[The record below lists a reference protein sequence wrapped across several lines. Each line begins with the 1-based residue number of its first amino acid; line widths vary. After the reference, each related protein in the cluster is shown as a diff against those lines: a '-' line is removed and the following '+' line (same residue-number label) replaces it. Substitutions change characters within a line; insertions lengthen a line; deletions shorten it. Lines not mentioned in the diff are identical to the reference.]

1 MKKSPLSVLLSG
13 VLFALL
19 SATSAWSAATSFA
32 GNYVMVYG
40 SASPR
45 ATMWGNAAQG
55 ITITQVPGQNWW
67 KIDFAG
73 FNGGQWSWPTI
84 VWGNN
89 NSIETD
95 VKLENFPSQGS
106 TLYFFM
112 DYAGKPVTTG
122 TEEPKSLYLYNPW
135 AYSKPAISVNGSAP
149 AGMMDM
155 GEEHCGWYRAF
166 FASIP
171 DQMMVSFSDANF
183 GDVYGL
189 NGAEDATPIDVK
201 QTMVDAGQAWILPTP
216 TPDGPPTV
224 TGFWP
229 DEDGSCTFSLAM
241 IVRDFSNTR
250 PDFEFGNAPG
260 AAASAG
266 CISTDPPAPT
276 TGMVANMLNDKG
288 KPVFSGVSKCKNEN
302 VTEWFTTVPVAG
314 SPTGTNATCIDLP
327 MSKTD
332 DGMWRYN
339 SIYDNEVAG
348 KALDRVFLPIDN
360 FNLYNETHYAA
371 LINEVGRADVDAG
384 DYGKTAG
391 GAGEAGYWVGTSNYL
406 IHPDNDAPHN
416 FHFCDETAADF
427 DYRVGQKFL
436 FAGDDDFWMFID
448 KRLVVDI
455 GGLHARYGYLLNL
468 DTLAQ
473 SQGWAPLSRHSMKIF
488 HCDRQTE
495 GSNFTM
501 KTSIYFEQKKALY
514 FDEVFNAAEGSTSYE
529 MHKIQGTNNTCAG
542 IESEDAGGNAV
553 VTPNLKYVLMGGN
566 LPPEGDTL
574 GVGKHYG
581 GIDIKDS
588 AHFTITPG
596 RMSNLS
602 PGVYTFY
609 AIDAYNPTLKVSVRI
624 RVQGNLAVANPDP
637 VTTLAGRG
645 VPVIVGSVLYN
656 KQTGQFEP
664 DSGVSAYSLSVAGL
678 DIYLDKDLKEK
689 ATTTMFETNEDGLDT
704 VWVTYPRTSTE
715 NKTVTVNVFAST
727 GQGKEITFVAPSLEL
742 SGTDAWKYSFVPFRL
757 VGSLTWDSLG
767 TKVPC
772 ADCEGDRIALAGE
785 NLVIQDSSGN
795 AVEELVVGKNGVTPF
810 FVVNESDSGATGVV
824 FTMKAHLP
832 DEESHYAEATVGPK
846 DLLKP
851 PVPVISLA
859 AMFDDDGDGVPD
871 HLRIVFS
878 ENVKDSLPDEFGY
891 WFPDTGSAASVKPE
905 DLKSGLD
912 KETYT
917 RIDFTGDFVDSILT
931 DGVGQVNWTYRFEGK
946 PLRLSKSIVDSC
958 GPVLRS
964 AEIDVS
970 DAVRDLLTLRFSEKM
985 DVEARATTTN
995 WFEFRKGGV
1004 DQFFDY
1010 RTRNFADSGRIYT
1023 IYFMRATG
1031 DSLKAVAGDSV
1042 RLHYELGLEDE
1053 LLKDANGRHAHED
1066 SRLVRITGKRRVTI
1080 GSAGFA
1086 QVDVESFVD
1095 SLVKADG
1102 KAEMGGVIAVD
1113 PEASGNDIAKK
1124 TGTNGFVIPFSMLS
1138 NYAQHG
1144 QEYYSKDSLSLKI
1157 RLEVFTNL
1165 GGAFGSW
1172 ETEIGCD
1179 DDIFGGD
1186 CISMAMNGTDRSGNA
1201 PPALFVQWR
1210 YVNDEGRLAG
1220 TGAYIATLSTVVKA
1234 GGRERSSSRETKTST
1249 WGLRRIGGDA
1259 KKVK

>member
-1 MKKSPLSVLLSG
+1 MKKSPFSALLTG
-13 VLFALL
+13 AAFALL
-19 SATSAWSAATSFA
+19 SATSAWADATSFA

-40 SASPR
+40 SSSPR
-45 ATMWGNAAQG
+45 ATLWGNAASG
-55 ITITQVPGQNWW
+55 ITITQVAGQNWW
-67 KIDFAG
+67 KIDFSG
-73 FNGGQWSWPTI
+73 FNGGEWSYPTV

-89 NSIETD
+89 NSVETD
-95 VKLENFPSQGS
+95 VKLSSFPSQGS
-106 TLYFFM
+106 TIYFFV
-112 DYAGKPVTTG
+112 DYSGKATIS
-122 TEEPKSLYLYNPW
+122 TEEPKSLYMYNPW

-166 FASIP
+166 FSSIP

-201 QTMVDAGQAWILPTP
+201 QTMVDAGEAWILPTP

-250 PDFEFGNAPG
+250 PDFEFGSAPG

-276 TGMVANMLNDKG
+276 TGMVANTLNDKG

-339 SIYDNEVAG
+339 SIYDNEVSG
-348 KALDRVFLPIDN
+348 KALDRVFLPVDH

-371 LINEVGRADVDAG
+371 LINEVGKADVDAG
-384 DYGKTAG
+384 DYGKTPQ
-391 GAGEAGYWVGTSNYL
+391 GAGEAGYWVGSSGYL

-514 FDEVFNAAEGSTSYE
+514 FDEVFNASEGSTSYE

-542 IESEDAGGNAV
+542 IESEESGGNAI
-553 VTPNLKYVLMGGN
+553 VTPNLKYVLVGGN
-566 LPPEGDTL
+566 LPAEGDTL

-581 GIDIKDS
+581 GIDIQDS

-596 RMSNLS
+596 KMSSLS

-664 DSGVSAYSLSVAGL
+664 DSGVTAYSLSVAGL
-678 DIYLDKDLKEK
+678 DVYVDKDLKEK
-689 ATTTMFETNEDGLDT
+689 AATTMFETNEDGLDT

-727 GQGKEITFVAPSLEL
+727 GQGKEITFVAPYLEL
-742 SGTDAWKYSFVPFRL
+742 TGVADWKYSYVPFRI
-757 VGSLTWDSLG
+757 VGSLVWDSLG

-772 ADCEGDRIALAGE
+772 ADCEGDLIALEGE
-785 NLVIQDSSGN
+785 NLVIQDSAGN

-810 FVVNESDSGATGVV
+810 YVVNESDTGATGVV
-824 FTMKAHLP
+824 FAMKAHL
-832 DEESHYAEATVGPK
+832 DGEESHYAEATVGPK
-846 DLLKP
+846 DLAKP
-851 PVPVISLA
+851 PVPVVSLA

-878 ENVKDSLPDEFGY
+878 ENIADSLPSSFGY
-891 WFPDTGSAASVKPE
+891 WFPDTGNAVSVSRA
-905 DLKSGLD
+905 DMS
-912 KETYT
+912 KELVDGN
-917 RIDFTGDFVDSILT
+917 RFDFTGDFVDTILT
-931 DGVGQVNWTYRFEGK
+931 DGLGQVDWSYSFEGNQLK
-946 PLRLSKSIVDSC
+946 LSKSISDSC

-964 AEIDVS
+964 AEIDVD
-970 DAVRDLLTLRFSEKM
+970 DAVRDVLKLRFSEKM
-985 DVEARATTTN
+985 NVDSRAEGSN
-995 WFEFRKGGV
+995 WFRFRKKGE
-1004 DQFFDY
+1004 DAFYEY
-1010 RTRNFADSGRIYT
+1010 RTRNFSDQGRAYEIF
-1023 IYFMRATG
+1023 FMRDTG

-1042 RLHYELGLEDE
+1042 RIHYEPGLDSVM
-1053 LLKDANGRHAHED
+1053 LVDAHGRHAHEN
-1066 SRLVRITGKRRVTI
+1066 SRLVRIMGKRRVKI
-1080 GSAGFA
+1080 GASVFAEADAQAIADSAAKANGGKPA
-1086 QVDVESFVD
+1086 MAGVLPVDGELSGPAV
-1095 SLVKADG
+1095 G
-1102 KAEMGGVIAVD
+1102 KL
-1113 PEASGNDIAKK
+1113 
-1124 TGTNGFVIPFSMLS
+1124 TGTN
-1138 NYAQHG
+1138 
-1144 QEYYSKDSLSLKI
+1144 
-1157 RLEVFTNL
+1157 
-1165 GGAFGSW
+1165 
-1172 ETEIGCD
+1172 
-1179 DDIFGGD
+1179 
-1186 CISMAMNGTDRSGNA
+1186 
-1201 PPALFVQWR
+1201 
-1210 YVNDEGRLAG
+1210 
-1220 TGAYIATLSTVVKA
+1220 
-1234 GGRERSSSRETKTST
+1234 
-1249 WGLRRIGGDA
+1249 
-1259 KKVK
+1259 

>member
-1 MKKSPLSVLLSG
+1 MKNSTLRT
-13 VLFALL
+13 LFL
-19 SATSAWSAATSFA
+19 ATTLCAATSSAAITGYA
-32 GNYVMVYG
+32 GNYLRVY
-40 SASPR
+40 ASTAPTLLQNSWQDCSSGIR
-45 ATMWGNAAQG
+45 RVGN
-55 ITITQVPGQNWW
+55 TNWW
-67 KIDFAG
+67 EVPFTACSFSEWSRPELHIGNTVIDVSYD
-73 FNGGQWSWPTI
+73 NTW
-84 VWGNN
+84 
-89 NSIETD
+89 
-95 VKLENFPSQGS
+95 PSQGS
-106 TLYFFM
+106 TAYVYTDWQGNLV
-112 DYAGKPVTTG
+112 KNG
-122 TEEPKSLYLYNPW
+122 TEEPKSLYVYNPW
-135 AYSKPAISVNGSAP
+135 PYSKPSLVVNGGSP
-149 AGMMDM
+149 KEMFDM

-166 FASIP
+166 FPSVP
-171 DQMMVSFSDANF
+171 EQLNVSLVDANF

-201 QTMVDAGQAWILPTP
+201 KTMDEAGQVWILPTP

-241 IVRDFSNTR
+241 IVRDMSYTR
-250 PDFEFGNAPG
+250 NDFEFHNYSGNPNNFPG
-260 AAASAG
+260 AVVNGASLNG
-266 CISTDPPAPT
+266 CGDPNAT
-276 TGMVANMLNDKG
+276 KNMVQTSLNDKH
-288 KPVFSGVSKCKNEN
+288 KPVANGSGKCRNEN
-302 VTEWFTTVPVAG
+302 VTEWFTTTAVAG

-327 MSKTD
+327 MHKTD
-332 DGMWRYN
+332 DGMWEFN
-339 SIYDNEVAG
+339 SFFDEENPGLSES
-348 KALDRVFLPIDN
+348 DHVFSPIDD
-360 FNLYNETHYAA
+360 FNPYGEWGTMGYVNGIDPTTDTDYP
-371 LINEVGRADVDAG
+371 AG
-384 DYGKTAG
+384 QTYWFTPGC
-391 GAGEAGYWVGTSNYL
+391 GAWVCNVSGQRNM
-406 IHPDNDAPHN
+406 
-416 FHFCDETAADF
+416 HFCSETSADF
-427 DYRVGQKFL
+427 TYRVGQKFT
-436 FAGDDDFWMFID
+436 FSGDDDFWMFID
-448 KRLVVDI
+448 DQLVIDLD
-455 GGLHARYGYLLNL
+455 GLHAKLAETIDLK
-468 DTLAQ
+468 TLAD
-473 SQGWAPLSRHSMKIF
+473 SRGWAAGSKHSMRIF
-488 HCDRQTE
+488 HCDRNSH
-495 GSNFTM
+495 GSNFRM

-529 MHKIQGTNNTCAG
+529 MHKIQGTQNTCAG
-542 IESEDAGGNAV
+542 IESDSEGGSAI
-553 VTPNLKYVLMGGN
+553 VTPNLKYVLVGGT

-588 AHFTITPG
+588 AHFSITPAK
-596 RMSNLS
+596 MSNLS

-664 DSGVSAYSLSVAGL
+664 DSGVTAYSLTVAGL
-678 DIYLDKDLKEK
+678 DIYMDKDLKEK
-689 ATTTMFETNEDGLDT
+689 ASTTMFETNEDGLDT
-704 VWVTYPRTSTE
+704 VWVVYPRTSTE

-727 GQGKEITFVAPSLEL
+727 GQGKEITFVAPTLEL
-742 SGTDAWKYSFVPFRL
+742 TGVADWKYSYVPFRI
-757 VGSLTWDSLG
+757 VGSLVWDSLG
-767 TKVPC
+767 TKLPC
-772 ADCEGDRIALAGE
+772 AECEGDLIALEGE
-785 NLVIQDSSGN
+785 NLVIQDSAGN

-810 FVVNESDSGATGVV
+810 YVVNESDTGATGLV
-824 FTMKAHLP
+824 FTMKAHL
-832 DEESHYAEATVGPK
+832 DGEESHYAEATVGPK
-846 DLLKP
+846 DLAKP
-851 PVPVISLA
+851 PVPVVSLA

-878 ENVKDSLPDEFGY
+878 ENIADSLPNSFGY
-891 WFPDTGSAASVKPE
+891 WFPDTATTATVDPA
-905 DLKSGLD
+905 DLRAGLD
-912 KETYT
+912 KDAY
-917 RIDFTGDFVDSILT
+917 RQVDFTGDFVDSILT
-931 DGVGQVNWTYRFEGK
+931 DGVGQVNWTYRFEGR
-946 PLRLSKSIVDSC
+946 PLRLAKTIVDSC

-985 DVEARATTTN
+985 DVESRATTTN
-995 WFEFRKGGV
+995 WFEFRKGGE
-1004 DQFFDY
+1004 DRFFDY

-1023 IYFMRATG
+1023 IYFMRETG
-1031 DSLKAVAGDSV
+1031 DSLKPVAGDSV
-1042 RLHYELGLEDE
+1042 RVHYELGLEDE

-1066 SRLVRITGKRRVTI
+1066 SRLVRITGKRRVNI

-1086 QVDVESFVD
+1086 EVDVEGFVD
-1095 SLVKADG
+1095 SLIRADG
-1102 KAEMGGVIAVD
+1102 KAEMGGVIAAD
-1113 PEASGNDIAKK
+1113 PEASGSDIAKK

-1144 QEYYSKDSLSLKI
+1144 QEYYPKDSLSLKI

-1179 DDIFGGD
+1179 DELFGGD

-1201 PPALFVQWR
+1201 PPALFVQWH

>member
-1 MKKSPLSVLLSG
+1 MKKSPLSALLYG
-13 VLFALL
+13 VVFALL
-19 SATSAWSAATSFA
+19 SATSAFGEYQ
-32 GNYVMVYG
+32 GNFIRAYG
-40 SASPR
+40 TDAP
-45 ATMWGNAAQG
+45 TLTLNGNICNENIHRVG
-55 ITITQVPGQNWW
+55 STNWW
-67 KIDFAG
+67 EVPFT
-73 FNGGQWSWPTI
+73 NGCGYSQWQNPKLKVGNREFTVPYDNYWPQ
-84 VWGNN
+84 
-89 NSIETD
+89 
-95 VKLENFPSQGS
+95 QGS
-106 TLYFFM
+106 TVYVYTDWQGNFVQN
-112 DYAGKPVTTG
+112 GG
-122 TEEPKSLYLYNPW
+122 TEEPKSLYAYNPW
-135 AYSKPAISVNGSAP
+135 PYSKPALVVNGGSP
-149 AGMMDM
+149 KEMFDM

-166 FASIP
+166 FPSVP
-171 DQMMVSFSDANF
+171 DPLNVSLVDANF

-201 QTMVDAGQAWILPTP
+201 KTMDEAGQAWILPTP

-241 IVRDFSNTR
+241 IVRDFSKSR
-250 PDFEFGNAPG
+250 PDFEFFNAPG
-260 AAASAG
+260 QNISAG
-266 CISTDPPAPT
+266 CAESSGPT
-276 TGMVANMLNDKG
+276 VGMVATTLNDKG
-288 KPVFSGVSKCKNEN
+288 KPVYSGVSKCKNEN
-302 VTEWFTTVPVAG
+302 VTEWFTTTAFAG

-327 MSKTD
+327 MKKTT
-332 DGMWRYN
+332 DGMWMFT
-339 SIYDNEVAG
+339 SIYDKENPADTRTHD
-348 KALDRVFLPIDN
+348 ANFLPIDD
-360 FNLYNETHYAA
+360 FNLYNEMDGCEF
-371 LINEVGRADVDAG
+371 INQLEAG
-384 DYGKTAG
+384 DAAIGEYYGKRVNYDYWFGTN
-391 GAGEAGYWVGTSNYL
+391 GYLTT
-406 IHPDNDAPHN
+406 PDNKVPIHN
-416 FHFCDETAADF
+416 FSFCTETAADF
-427 DYRVGQKFL
+427 DYRPGQKFT
-436 FAGDDDFWMFID
+436 FSGDDDFWMFVD
-448 KRLVVDI
+448 KRLVIDL
-455 GGLHARYGYLLNL
+455 GGLHSRVSYTLNL

-488 HCDRQTE
+488 HCDRQTT

-501 KTSIYFEQKKALY
+501 KSSIYFEQKKALY

-529 MHKIQGTNNTCAG
+529 MHKIQSNQGTCAG
-542 IESEDAGGNAV
+542 IESEESGGSAI

-566 LPPEGDTL
+566 LPAEGDTL

-664 DSGVSAYSLSVAGL
+664 DSGVTAYSLSVAGL
-678 DIYLDKDLKEK
+678 DVYTDKDLKEK
-689 ATTTMFETNEDGLDT
+689 AASTMFETNEDGLDT
-704 VWVTYPRTSTE
+704 VWVVYPRTSTE

-727 GQGKEITFVAPSLEL
+727 GQGKEITFVAPTLEL

-772 ADCEGDRIALAGE
+772 VDCEGDRIALSGE

-824 FTMKAHLP
+824 FTMKAHVP

-846 DLLKP
+846 DLAKP

-891 WFPDTGSAASVKPE
+891 WFPDTATTATVDPA
-905 DLKSGLD
+905 DLRAGLD
-912 KETYT
+912 KDAY
-917 RIDFTGDFVDSILT
+917 RQIDFTGDFVDSILT
-931 DGVGQVNWTYRFEGK
+931 DGIGQVNWSYKFEGR
-946 PLRLSKSIVDSC
+946 PLRLAKTIVDSC

-985 DVEARATTTN
+985 DVESRATTTN

-1066 SRLVRITGKRRVTI
+1066 SRLVRITGKRRVNI

-1086 QVDVESFVD
+1086 QVDVEAFVD
-1095 SLVKADG
+1095 SLKRADG
-1102 KAEMGGVIAVD
+1102 KAEMGGVLAVD
-1113 PEASGNDIAKK
+1113 PEASGSDIAKK